1 MATDAA
7 ATAAALATAMAGLA
21 PIHRRYARRGRTVP
35 SAGPAGTFDAPRPVS
50 LPVVRFL
57 LVVVLAA
64 AAVLLVAPMSAP
76 GGGTDTDPPLSGHR
90 VEAPQVLAARIHG
103 SAAPAETPA
112 GTLVSIVRSNR
123 LTAIDAASG
132 RRTVRRVKA
141 VAGCG
146 PELFQTG
153 GHIVFAGL
161 VDTRTVV
168 FSVPLSL
175 DRPPRRLGS
184 AHAFVPSAT
193 DGRVWLAGVDCSRKR
208 MVGVREVTVD
218 GEPTLASGR
227 RVPGSWVLGAVK
239 DGLVVQRGRALY
251 VWDPGAAGTGRRLDV
266 EAVTATQGNLL
277 VGCPAGSNC
286 RELAILDPN
295 SATEIRPRLRG
306 HRLEPD
312 AAISPDGSL
321 GAVPARANRR
331 WSVALVNTRDGTTS
345 IVPGS
350 DTGDS
355 YPELSWASSTGWL
368 FFRAG
373 TEVMAY
379 RPGEPRAVKL
389 PFRLR
394 RDAIGFV
401 AG

>member
-1 MATDAA
+1 
-7 ATAAALATAMAGLA
+7 
-21 PIHRRYARRGRTVP
+21 
-35 SAGPAGTFDAPRPVS
+35 
-50 LPVVRFL
+50 VVRFL
-57 LVVVLAA
+57 LVIVLAS
-64 AAVLLVAPMSAP
+64 AAVLLVAPISAP
-76 GGGTDTDPPLSGHR
+76 GGTDSAEPPVRGLR
-90 VEAPQVLAARIHG
+90 VAAPQVLAAPIHSSSG
-103 SAAPAETPA
+103 PAETPA

-161 VDTRTVV
+161 IDTRTVV

-175 DRPPRRLGS
+175 DRPPQRLGS

-227 RVPGSWVLGAVK
+227 RVPGSWVPGAVK
-239 DGLVVQRGRALY
+239 DGLVLQRGRALY
-251 VWDPGAAGTGRRLDV
+251 IWDPRAAGTGRRLDLD
-266 EAVTATQGNLL
+266 AVTAAHGNLL
-277 VGCPAGSNC
+277 VGCAAGSNC
-286 RELAILDPN
+286 SELAIMDTN
-295 SATEIRPRLRG
+295 SATEITPRLES
-306 HRLEPD
+306 HRLESD

-321 GAVPARANRR
+321 VAMPARANRR
-331 WSVALVNTRDGTTS
+331 WSVALVDTRDGTTS

-373 TEVMAY
+373 TQVMAY
-379 RPGEPRAVKL
+379 RPGEPGAVKL

>member
-1 MATDAA
+1 MRGLRVASPQM
-7 ATAAALATAMAGLA
+7 LAG
-21 PIHRRYARRGRTVP
+21 PIH
-35 SAGPAGTFDAPRPVS
+35 S
-50 LPVVRFL
+50 
-57 LVVVLAA
+57 
-64 AAVLLVAPMSAP
+64 
-76 GGGTDTDPPLSGHR
+76 
-90 VEAPQVLAARIHG
+90 

-132 RRTVRRVKA
+132 RRTVRRVRA
-141 VAGCG
+141 VASCG
-146 PELFQTG
+146 TELFQTG
-153 GHIVFAGL
+153 GHIVVAGL
-161 VDTRTVV
+161 IESRTVV

-193 DGRVWLAGVDCSRKR
+193 EGRVWLAGVDCSRKR

-218 GEPTLASGR
+218 GEPTVASGR
-227 RVPGSWVLGAVK
+227 RVPGSWVPGAVK
-239 DGLVVQRGRALY
+239 GGLVVQRGRALY
-251 VWDPGAAGTGRRLDV
+251 VWDPRADGTGHRLDLD
-266 EAVTATQGNLL
+266 AVIATHGNLL
-277 VGCPAGSNC
+277 VGCAAGSNC
-286 RELAILDPN
+286 GELAILDTK
-295 SATEIRPRLRG
+295 SATEVRPRLAS

-321 GAVPARANRR
+321 VALPARANRR
-331 WSVALVNTRDGTTS
+331 WSVALVNSRDGTTS

-389 PFRLR
+389 PVRLR

>member
-1 MATDAA
+1 
-7 ATAAALATAMAGLA
+7 
-21 PIHRRYARRGRTVP
+21 
-35 SAGPAGTFDAPRPVS
+35 
-50 LPVVRFL
+50 VVRFL
-57 LVVVLAA
+57 LVIVLAA
-64 AAVLLVAPMSAP
+64 TAVLLVAPISAP
-76 GGGTDTDPPLSGHR
+76 GGADSA
-90 VEAPQVLAARIHG
+90 APIHS

-112 GTLVSIVRSNR
+112 GTLVSIVRSNH

-132 RRTVRRVKA
+132 RRTVRRVRA

-146 PELFQTG
+146 TELFETG
-153 GHIVFAGL
+153 GHVVVAG
-161 VDTRTVV
+161 VVESRTVV

-175 DRPPRRLGS
+175 HRPPRRLGS

-193 DGRVWLAGVDCSRKR
+193 EERVWLAGVDCSRKR

-218 GEPTLASGR
+218 GEPTLESGR
-227 RVPGSWVLGAVK
+227 RVPGSWVPGAVNG
-239 DGLVVQRGRALY
+239 GLVVQRGRALY
-251 VWDPGAAGTGRRLDV
+251 IWDPRAAGTGRRLGLEMV
-266 EAVTATQGNLL
+266 AAARGNLL
-277 VGCPAGSNC
+277 VGCAVASKC
-286 RELAILDPN
+286 RELAILDTN
-295 SATEIRPRLRG
+295 SATEIRPQHDS
-306 HRLEPD
+306 HRLESD

-321 GAVPARANRR
+321 VAVPARANRR
-331 WSVALVNTRDGTTS
+331 WSVALISTRDGTTT

-350 DTGDS
+350 NTGDS
-355 YPELSWASSTGWL
+355 YPELSWADSTGWL

-373 TEVMAY
+373 TQVMAY

>member
-1 MATDAA
+1 M
-7 ATAAALATAMAGLA
+7 
-21 PIHRRYARRGRTVP
+21 
-35 SAGPAGTFDAPRPVS
+35 
-50 LPVVRFL
+50 VRFL
-57 LVVVLAA
+57 LVIVLAA
-64 AAVLLVAPMSAP
+64 AAVLLVAPISAP
-76 GGGTDTDPPLSGHR
+76 IQRS
-90 VEAPQVLAARIHG
+90 AG
-103 SAAPAETPA
+103 SAETPA

-146 PELFQTG
+146 PELFQTA

-161 VDTRTVV
+161 IDTRTVV

-193 DGRVWLAGVDCSRKR
+193 EGRVWLAGVDCSRKR

-218 GEPTLASGR
+218 GDPTLTSGR
-227 RVPGSWVLGAVK
+227 RVPGSWVPGAVK
-239 DGLVVQRGRALY
+239 SGLVVQRGRALFI
-251 VWDPGAAGTGRRLDV
+251 WDPREPGTGRRLDLD
-266 EAVTATQGNLL
+266 AVIAAHGDLL
-277 VGCPAGSNC
+277 VGCAAESNC
-286 RELAILDPN
+286 RKLAILDRS
-295 SATEIRPRLRG
+295 SATEITPRLEG

-312 AAISPDGSL
+312 ATISPDGSL
-321 GAVPARANRR
+321 VAVPARANRR
-331 WSVALVNTRDGTTS
+331 WSVALISTRDGTTS

-350 DTGDS
+350 DTGES
-355 YPELSWASSTGWL
+355 YPELSWAASTGWL

-373 TEVMAY
+373 TQVMAY
-379 RPGEPRAVKL
+379 RPGAPRAVKL

>member
-1 MATDAA
+1 VGGLRLAA
-7 ATAAALATAMAGLA
+7 PQVPAV
-21 PIHRRYARRGRTVP
+21 PIHS
-35 SAGPAGTFDAPRPVS
+35 SAGPAG
-50 LPVVRFL
+50 
-57 LVVVLAA
+57 
-64 AAVLLVAPMSAP
+64 
-76 GGGTDTDPPLSGHR
+76 
-90 VEAPQVLAARIHG
+90 
-103 SAAPAETPA
+103 TPA
-112 GTLVSIVRSNR
+112 GTLVSIDRSNR
-123 LTAIDAASG
+123 LTAVDAASG

-193 DGRVWLAGVDCSRKR
+193 EGRVWLAGVDCSSNR

-218 GEPTLASGR
+218 GEPTLTSGR
-227 RVPGSWVLGAVK
+227 RVPGSWVHGAVTG
-239 DGLVVQRGRALY
+239 GLLIQRDRALY
-251 VWDPGAAGTGRRLDV
+251 VWDPSAAGPGRRLDL
-266 EAVTATQGNLL
+266 EAVTAAHGNLL

-286 RELAILDPN
+286 SELAILDR
-295 SATEIRPRLRG
+295 SSGMEIRPRLEG

-312 AAISPDGSL
+312 AAISPDASL
-321 GAVPARANRR
+321 VALPARANRR

-350 DTGDS
+350 DTGVY
-355 YPELSWASSTGWL
+355 YPELSWAASTGWL

-379 RPGEPRAVKL
+379 RPGEPRVMKL
-389 PFRLR
+389 PFRVR

>member
-1 MATDAA
+1 
-7 ATAAALATAMAGLA
+7 
-21 PIHRRYARRGRTVP
+21 
-35 SAGPAGTFDAPRPVS
+35 
-50 LPVVRFL
+50 VVRFV
-57 LVVVLAA
+57 LVIVLAA

-76 GGGTDTDPPLSGHR
+76 GGGTDTDPPLSGLR
-90 VEAPQVLAARIHG
+90 VAAPQVLASPIHS
-103 SAAPAETPA
+103 SAAAADTPA

-132 RRTVRRVKA
+132 RRTVRRVRA
-141 VAGCG
+141 VASCG
-146 PELFQTG
+146 TELFQTG
-153 GHIVFAGL
+153 GHIIVAG
-161 VDTRTVV
+161 VIESRTVV

-184 AHAFVPSAT
+184 AHAFAPSAT
-193 DGRVWLAGVDCSRKR
+193 EGRVWLAGVDCSRKR

-218 GEPTLASGR
+218 GEPTLASDR
-227 RVPGSWVLGAVK
+227 RVPGLWVPGAVK

-251 VWDPGAAGTGRRLDV
+251 IWDPRAAGTGRRLDLD
-266 EAVTATQGNLL
+266 AVIAAHGNLL
-277 VGCPAGSNC
+277 VGCAVGSNC
-286 RELAILDPN
+286 RELAILDQD
-295 SATEIRPRLRG
+295 SATEIRPRLEG
-306 HRLEPD
+306 HRLHSD

-321 GAVPARANRR
+321 VAVPARANRR
-331 WSVALVNTRDGTTS
+331 WSVALVNIRDGTTS

-355 YPELSWASSTGWL
+355 YPELSWAASTGWL

-373 TEVMAY
+373 TQVMAY

-394 RDAIGFV
+394 RDAFGFV

>member
-1 MATDAA
+1 
-7 ATAAALATAMAGLA
+7 
-21 PIHRRYARRGRTVP
+21 
-35 SAGPAGTFDAPRPVS
+35 
-50 LPVVRFL
+50 VVRFL
-57 LVVVLAA
+57 LVIVLGA

-76 GGGTDTDPPLSGHR
+76 GGGAGSAEPPVAGLR
-90 VEAPQVLAARIHG
+90 VAAPQVLAAPIHS
-103 SAAPAETPA
+103 SARPADTPA

-132 RRTVRRVKA
+132 RRTVRRVRA
-141 VAGCG
+141 VASCG
-146 PELFQTG
+146 TELLETG
-153 GHIVFAGL
+153 GHIIVAG
-161 VDTRTVV
+161 VIESRTVV

-193 DGRVWLAGVDCSRKR
+193 EGRVWLAGGDCSRKR

-218 GEPTLASGR
+218 GEPTLVSGR
-227 RVPGSWVLGAVK
+227 RVPGSWVPGAVK
-239 DGLVVQRGRALY
+239 GGLVVQRRRALY
-251 VWDPGAAGTGRRLDV
+251 VWDPRAAGPGRRLDLDSV
-266 EAVTATQGNLL
+266 IAAHGNLL
-277 VGCPAGSNC
+277 VGCAAGSNC
-286 RELAILDPN
+286 RELAILDAN
-295 SATEIRPRLRG
+295 SATEIRPRREG
-306 HRLEPD
+306 HRLHSD

-321 GAVPARANRR
+321 VAVPARADRR
-331 WSVALVNTRDGTTS
+331 WSVALVNTRNGTTS

-350 DTGDS
+350 DTGES
-355 YPELSWASSTGWL
+355 YPELSWAASTGWL

-373 TEVMAY
+373 TQVVAY

>member
-1 MATDAA
+1 
-7 ATAAALATAMAGLA
+7 
-21 PIHRRYARRGRTVP
+21 
-35 SAGPAGTFDAPRPVS
+35 
-50 LPVVRFL
+50 VVRFL
-57 LVVVLAA
+57 LVIVLAA
-64 AAVLLVAPMSAP
+64 AAALLVTPVSAP
-76 GGGTDTDPPLSGHR
+76 GGGTDTNPR
-90 VEAPQVLAARIHG
+90 VRGLRVAAPQVLAAPIHS

-132 RRTVRRVKA
+132 RRTVRRVRA

-146 PELFQTG
+146 TELFETG
-153 GHIVFAGL
+153 GHVVVAG
-161 VDTRTVV
+161 VVESRTVV

-218 GEPTLASGR
+218 GESTLASGR
-227 RVPGSWVLGAVK
+227 RVPGSWVAGAVK
-239 DGLVVQRGRALY
+239 GGLVVQRGRAVY
-251 VWDPGAAGTGRRLDV
+251 IWDPRAGGTGRRLDLG
-266 EAVTATQGNLL
+266 AVVAAHGDLL
-277 VGCPAGSNC
+277 VGCSAESNC
-286 RELAILDPN
+286 RELAILDAN
-295 SATEIRPRLRG
+295 GATEIRPRLQG
-306 HRLEPD
+306 HWLESD

-321 GAVPARANRR
+321 VAMPARANRR
-331 WSVALVNTRDGTTS
+331 WSVALVDTRDGTTS

-373 TEVMAY
+373 TQVMAY

-389 PFRLR
+389 PFRVR
-394 RDAIGFV
+394 RDATGFV

>member
-1 MATDAA
+1 
-7 ATAAALATAMAGLA
+7 
-21 PIHRRYARRGRTVP
+21 
-35 SAGPAGTFDAPRPVS
+35 
-50 LPVVRFL
+50 VVRFL
-57 LVVVLAA
+57 LVIVLAA
-64 AAVLLVAPMSAP
+64 AAVLLVAPIPAP
-76 GGGTDTDPPLSGHR
+76 GGTDDAEPPVRSLR
-90 VEAPQVLAARIHG
+90 VAAPQVLAAPFHS
-103 SAAPAETPA
+103 SARPAERPA
-112 GTLVSIVRSNR
+112 GTLVSVASSNR

-153 GHIVFAGL
+153 GHIVFAG
-161 VDTRTVV
+161 VIDTRTVV

-227 RVPGSWVLGAVK
+227 RVPGSWILGAVK
-239 DGLVVQRGRALY
+239 DGLVVQRGQALY
-251 VWDPGAAGTGRRLDV
+251 IWDPRAEGTGRRLAL

-277 VGCPAGSNC
+277 VGCAAGSSC
-286 RELAILDPN
+286 RELAILDRN
-295 SATEIRPRLRG
+295 SAMEIRPQHDR
-306 HRLEPD
+306 HRLESD

-321 GAVPARANRR
+321 VAVPARANRR
-331 WSVALVNTRDGTTS
+331 WSVALVDTRDGTTS

-355 YPELSWASSTGWL
+355 YPELSWAASTGWL

-379 RPGEPRAVKL
+379 RPGEPRALKL
-389 PFRLR
+389 AFRLR

>member
-1 MATDAA
+1 VGGLRVAA
-7 ATAAALATAMAGLA
+7 APGPAA
-21 PIHRRYARRGRTVP
+21 PIHS
-35 SAGPAGTFDAPRPVS
+35 SAGPAG
-50 LPVVRFL
+50 
-57 LVVVLAA
+57 
-64 AAVLLVAPMSAP
+64 
-76 GGGTDTDPPLSGHR
+76 
-90 VEAPQVLAARIHG
+90 
-103 SAAPAETPA
+103 TPA

-132 RRTVRRVKA
+132 RRTVRRVRA

-146 PELFQTG
+146 PELFQTAG
-153 GHIVFAGL
+153 YIVFAGL
-161 VDTRTVV
+161 IDTRTVV

-193 DGRVWLAGVDCSRKR
+193 EGRVWLAGVDCSSNR

-227 RVPGSWVLGAVK
+227 RVPGSWVHGAVK
-239 DGLVVQRGRALY
+239 GGLVVQRGRALY
-251 VWDPGAAGTGRRLDV
+251 IWDPRVAGTGRELGLD
-266 EAVTATQGNLL
+266 ALTAAHGGLL
-277 VGCPAGSNC
+277 FGCAAESNC
-286 RELAILDPN
+286 RELAILDR
-295 SATEIRPRLRG
+295 SRATEIRPRLGG

-321 GAVPARANRR
+321 VALPARANRR
-331 WSVALVNTRDGTTS
+331 WSVALVDTRDGTTS

-355 YPELSWASSTGWL
+355 YPELSWAASTGWL

>member
-1 MATDAA
+1 VASLRNSAA
-7 ATAAALATAMAGLA
+7 QVPAV
-21 PIHRRYARRGRTVP
+21 PIHR
-35 SAGPAGTFDAPRPVS
+35 SAGG
-50 LPVVRFL
+50 
-57 LVVVLAA
+57 
-64 AAVLLVAPMSAP
+64 
-76 GGGTDTDPPLSGHR
+76 
-90 VEAPQVLAARIHG
+90 
-103 SAAPAETPA
+103 ETPT

-132 RRTVRRVKA
+132 RRTVRQVSA

-146 PELFQTG
+146 AELFQIA

-161 VDTRTVV
+161 IDSRTVV
-168 FSVPLSL
+168 FSIPLSL
-175 DRPPRRLGS
+175 NRPPRRLGS

-193 DGRVWLAGVDCSRKR
+193 EGRVWLAGVDCSRNR

-227 RVPGSWVLGAVK
+227 RVPGSWVHGAVK
-239 DGLVVQRGRALY
+239 GGLVVQRGRALY
-251 VWDPGAAGTGRRLDV
+251 IWDPRTARTGRRLELD
-266 EAVTATQGNLL
+266 ALTATQGDLL
-277 VGCPAGSNC
+277 VGCAAGSKC
-286 RELAILDPN
+286 RELAILDP
-295 SATEIRPRLRG
+295 SSSTEVTARHEG
-306 HRLEPD
+306 HRLQPD
-312 AAISPDGSL
+312 ATVSPDGSL
-321 GAVPARANRR
+321 VAVPAHAKRR
-331 WSVALVNTRDGTTS
+331 WGVALVNTRDGTTS

-355 YPELSWASSTGWL
+355 YPELSWAASTGWL

-373 TEVMAY
+373 TRVMAY

-394 RDAIGFV
+394 ADALGFV

>member
-1 MATDAA
+1 
-7 ATAAALATAMAGLA
+7 
-21 PIHRRYARRGRTVP
+21 
-35 SAGPAGTFDAPRPVS
+35 
-50 LPVVRFL
+50 VVRFL
-57 LVVVLAA
+57 HVMVLGA
-64 AAVLLVAPMSAP
+64 AAVLLVVPMSAP
-76 GGGTDTDPPLSGHR
+76 GGGTDSAEPPVRGLR
-90 VEAPQVLAARIHG
+90 VAAAQVP
-103 SAAPAETPA
+103 AAPIHSSAGSGETPA

-132 RRTVRRVKA
+132 RRTVRRVRA
-141 VAGCG
+141 VASCG
-146 PELFQTG
+146 TELFQTG
-153 GHIVFAGL
+153 GHIIVAG
-161 VDTRTVV
+161 VIESRTVV

-184 AHAFVPSAT
+184 AHAYVPSAT
-193 DGRVWLAGVDCSRKR
+193 AGRVWLAGVDCSRKR

-227 RVPGSWVLGAVK
+227 RVPGSWIPGAVK
-239 DGLVVQRGRALY
+239 GGLVVQRGRALY
-251 VWDPGAAGTGRRLDV
+251 IWDPRADGTGHRLDLD
-266 EAVTATQGNLL
+266 AVIATQGNLL
-277 VGCPAGSNC
+277 VGCAAGSNC
-286 RELAILDPN
+286 GELAILDTS
-295 SATEIRPRLRG
+295 SATEVRPRLES
-306 HRLEPD
+306 HRLESD

-321 GAVPARANRR
+321 VAVPARANRR

-355 YPELSWASSTGWL
+355 YPELSWAASTGWL

-389 PFRLR
+389 PVRLR

>member
-1 MATDAA
+1 V
-7 ATAAALATAMAGLA
+7 
-21 PIHRRYARRGRTVP
+21 VP
-35 SAGPAGTFDAPRPVS
+35 
-50 LPVVRFL
+50 FL

-64 AAVLLVAPMSAP
+64 TAALLVAPISAP
-76 GGGTDTDPPLSGHR
+76 GGTDTAEPPLRGLR
-90 VEAPQVLAARIHG
+90 VAAPQVLAAPIHG
-103 SAAPAETPA
+103 SAATAETPA
-112 GTLVSIVRSNR
+112 GTLVSIARSNR

-132 RRTVRRVKA
+132 RRTVRRVRA

-146 PELFQTG
+146 AELFETG
-153 GHIVFAGL
+153 GHIVVAG
-161 VDTRTVV
+161 VVESRTVV

-218 GEPTLASGR
+218 GEQTLASGR
-227 RVPGSWVLGAVK
+227 RVPGSWVPGAVK
-239 DGLVVQRGRALY
+239 GGLVVQRGRALFI
-251 VWDPGAAGTGRRLDV
+251 WDPGAAGTGRRLDLD
-266 EAVTATQGNLL
+266 ALTAAQGDLL
-277 VGCPAGSNC
+277 VGCAAGSNC
-286 RELAILDPN
+286 RELAILDAN
-295 SATEIRPRLRG
+295 SAAEIRPRHQG
-306 HRLEPD
+306 HRLHSD

-321 GAVPARANRR
+321 VAVPARANRR
-331 WSVALVNTRDGTTS
+331 WSVALISTRDGTTS
-345 IVPGS
+345 IVQGS

-355 YPELSWASSTGWL
+355 YPELSWADSTGWL

-394 RDAIGFV
+394 LDAIGFV

>member
-1 MATDAA
+1 MK
-7 ATAAALATAMAGLA
+7 AL
-21 PIHRRYARRGRTVP
+21 
-35 SAGPAGTFDAPRPVS
+35 
-50 LPVVRFL
+50 
-57 LVVVLAA
+57 
-64 AAVLLVAPMSAP
+64 
-76 GGGTDTDPPLSGHR
+76 
-90 VEAPQVLAARIHG
+90 
-103 SAAPAETPA
+103 
-112 GTLVSIVRSNR
+112 
-123 LTAIDAASG
+123 
-132 RRTVRRVKA
+132 
-141 VAGCG
+141 AGCG

-161 VDTRTVV
+161 IDTRTVV

-193 DGRVWLAGVDCSRKR
+193 EGRVWLAGVDCNSDR

-227 RVPGSWVLGAVK
+227 RVPGSWVHGAVK
-239 DGLVVQRGRALY
+239 DGLVVQRGRELY
-251 VWDPGAAGTGRRLDV
+251 VWDPRAAGTGRRLDL
-266 EAVTATQGNLL
+266 EAVTAARGNLL
-277 VGCPAGSNC
+277 VGCAAGSDC
-286 RELAILDPN
+286 GELAILDPS
-295 SATEIRPRLRG
+295 SATEVRARHEGR
-306 HRLEPD
+306 RLEPD

-321 GAVPARANRR
+321 VALPARANRR
-331 WSVALVNTRDGTTS
+331 WSVALVNARDGRTS

-373 TEVMAY
+373 TQVMAY